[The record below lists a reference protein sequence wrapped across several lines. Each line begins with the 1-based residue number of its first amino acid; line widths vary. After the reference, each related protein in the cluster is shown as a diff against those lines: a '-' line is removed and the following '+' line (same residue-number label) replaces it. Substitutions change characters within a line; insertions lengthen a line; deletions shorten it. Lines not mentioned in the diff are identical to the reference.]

1 MSSRS
6 PSDVGRRGRWRVG
19 DVAAVPLGDGR
30 EGYAWVLNEPLVAF
44 LEISS
49 RSAAERPDISRIV
62 GAPVAFRIW
71 VMRRALTTRVWPII
85 GSAPPPAAVLEEPW
99 FFKRDR
105 IARTLSLYR
114 KGVEVAADQ
123 KACQGLECA
132 AVWDPE
138 HVADRLR
145 DHFDGR
151 PNKWVESLRLRD

>member
-1 MSSRS
+1 M
-6 PSDVGRRGRWRVG
+6 
-19 DVAAVPLGDGR
+19 LTF
-30 EGYAWVLNEPLVAF
+30 PLVAF
-44 LEISS
+44 LEVSS
-49 RSAAERPDISRIV
+49 RGEEDRPDISRIV

-71 VMRRALTTRVWPII
+71 VMRRALTARVWPII
-85 GSAPPPAAVLEEPW
+85 GSASPPPEILEEPW

-105 IARTLSLYR
+105 IARTLSIYR
-114 KGVEVAADQ
+114 RGIEVAADR

-151 PNKWVESLRLRD
+151 PNEWVESLRLKD